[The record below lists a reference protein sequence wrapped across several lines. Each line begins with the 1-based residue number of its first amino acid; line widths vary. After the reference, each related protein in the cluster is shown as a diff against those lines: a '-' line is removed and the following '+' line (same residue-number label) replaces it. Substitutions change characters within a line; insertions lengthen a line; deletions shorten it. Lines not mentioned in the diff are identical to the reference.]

1 MSISSFKKG
10 PNIVTDDFQNAK
22 VLFGNENM
30 LDNKKC
36 FPIYGELD
44 KNQNI
49 SNSEDVTSSID
60 SQQNTDK
67 STSIQ
72 NDDCYNNN
80 EKHSEVIDFVE
91 YEILRS
97 NDFQKAQNVK
107 IAGKVSDKDSD
118 WYTVP
123 HPDFFWAY
131 CFLAVKDWIG

>member
-97 NDFQKAQNVK
+97 NDISWQGIRQIFRLVCSAT
-107 IAGKVSDKDSD
+107 SRL
-118 WYTVP
+118 
-123 HPDFFWAY
+123 
-131 CFLAVKDWIG
+131 FLGILFSCS